1 MRACVRGIRTPTHRR
16 EALCRAASRNG
27 LDSCLGRPL
36 LSCLLS
42 EAIWLR
48 RAVFAVFASLR
59 RLARYS
65 ETPMRPAISIR
76 TQHQDHGSLLRCA
89 ARCSGIFPKR
99 AGEILR
105 VSAQAF
111 TRTQNGL
118 GLLIIERSGVWM
130 PCHAQ
135 VGPGTALIFVSDVAF
150 ADIAGQH
157 EDFSCWKE
165 FARLTIAHV

>member
-16 EALCRAASRNG
+16 DALCRAASRNE
-27 LDSCLGRPL
+27 L
-36 LSCLLS
+36 LPRSTT
-42 EAIWLR
+42 R
-48 RAVFAVFASLR
+48 R
-59 RLARYS
+59 
-65 ETPMRPAISIR
+65 
-76 TQHQDHGSLLRCA
+76 G
-89 ARCSGIFPKR
+89 GILPKR

-150 ADIAGQH
+150 ADIARQH